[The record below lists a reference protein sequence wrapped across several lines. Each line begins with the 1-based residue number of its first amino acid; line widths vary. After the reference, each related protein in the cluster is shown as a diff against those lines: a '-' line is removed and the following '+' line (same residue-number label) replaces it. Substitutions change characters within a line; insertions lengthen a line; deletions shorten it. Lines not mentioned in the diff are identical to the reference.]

1 VHNKIEIIVH
11 NDEVDKVI
19 KTILD
24 LSQTG
29 ERGDGVLIVQ
39 KIEELIKIRTGEKVG
54 PYDL

>member
-1 VHNKIEIIVH
+1 VH